1 MQPSLQLKGFIAGL
15 KVGDPNKL
23 QRPPLGGVLG
33 ALSTTMLSHSAVR
46 IVSVAGV
53 ISAVGTPKD
62 IDIEGHA
69 MNVAQR

>member
-1 MQPSLQLKGFIAGL
+1 
-15 KVGDPNKL
+15 
-23 QRPPLGGVLG
+23 
-33 ALSTTMLSHSAVR
+33 MLSHSAVR